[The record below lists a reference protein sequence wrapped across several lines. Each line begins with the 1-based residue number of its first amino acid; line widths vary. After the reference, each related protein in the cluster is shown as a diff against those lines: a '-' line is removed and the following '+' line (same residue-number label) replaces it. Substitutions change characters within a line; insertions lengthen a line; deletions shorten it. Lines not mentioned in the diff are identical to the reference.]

1 MMDHDNSNIESLR
14 NAWRNIKIDT
24 PAGATTRP
32 RYTTSGGRSALIH
45 RFGRME
51 ILAALMAVATP
62 LMLTHRLELSGW
74 LAGASCLFFIVMLV
88 SMECIRRSLLRID
101 PARMTVVQ
109 ALESVYLT
117 ERRIVRH
124 RIGGW
129 LLAAPLLAWMIVEFY
144 HTNMAM
150 FAGGCAGIIAGVPL
164 GYLCWRRVRRTLT
177 RMKEELEAELSEEP

>member
-1 MMDHDNSNIESLR
+1 MMNPDNSNIDSLR
-14 NAWRNIKIDT
+14 SAWRSIDITT
-24 PAGATTRP
+24 PTAPSPRP
-32 RYTTSGGRSALIH
+32 RYHTSGGRQALIS

-62 LMLTHRLELSGW
+62 LMLTHRLEMSAW
-74 LAGASCLFFIVMLV
+74 LAGATGLFFIVMLV
-88 SMECIRRSLLRID
+88 SMECIRRSLLQID

-150 FAGGCAGIIAGVPL
+150 FAGACAGVAVGIPV
-164 GYLCWRRVRRTLT
+164 GYLCWRRVRRTLA
-177 RMKEELEAELSEEP
+177 RMKSELEEELSDE